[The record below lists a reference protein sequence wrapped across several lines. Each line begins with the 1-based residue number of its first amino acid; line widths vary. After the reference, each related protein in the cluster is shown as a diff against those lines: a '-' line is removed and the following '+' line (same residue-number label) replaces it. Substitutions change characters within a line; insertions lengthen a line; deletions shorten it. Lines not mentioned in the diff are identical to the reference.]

1 MHSTVLFA
9 GIAWLTILLGV
20 CVVRLATVR
29 TPAQRILAL
38 DMVVLVL
45 IGLLALA
52 AAEDQR
58 AYPLDAALALALLSF
73 VATLAAARYIGDRR
87 PFG

>member
-1 MHSTVLFA
+1 MHTAVLYA
-9 GIAWLTILLGV
+9 GIAWLTFLIGV
-20 CVVRLATVR
+20 CVVRAATVP

-52 AAEDQR
+52 AAEDGR
-58 AYPLDAALALALLSF
+58 SYPLDAALALALLSF